1 MSDVVT
7 RDAGPAAGPG
17 PGGAAR
23 RVFRRILHSR
33 LTFPLVCLL
42 LVLLLNVIVTT
53 ATTGSP
59 GPFFQIALTNGT
71 LNGPLITILNRSSEL
86 VILALGMTMTV
97 SCSAGTDISVGAVM
111 AFSGS
116 VSIWLLGFGTLPQ
129 NDYHVKAYVVPYV
142 VGLLVAVLVGALCGV
157 WNGFLVSRL
166 RIQPMVA
173 TLILFTGGRGLA
185 KVFADG
191 QIDKVDVASYKW
203 LGNFIQDSSGKNIV
217 PVPTAI
223 FIAGGMVLVTA
234 LVLRYTPLGM
244 NIQAVGI
251 NNKASRILGL
261 KSARLILLAYVFCG
275 VCAAIAGIIATS
287 RIGGIDANNCGKLIE
302 LDAILAVALGGNS
315 LAGGKF
321 SLSGSVIGA
330 ITIQALTTVLYSINV
345 SADQLP
351 FYKAIVVVII
361 VVLQSPETRPMWE
374 RFKARWRRTAP
385 SVTAGDAA

>member
-1 MSDVVT
+1 VT
-7 RDAGPAAGPG
+7 TLK
-17 PGGAAR
+17 
-23 RVFRRILHSR
+23 RIVHSR
-33 LTFPLVCLL
+33 LFFPLVCLA
-42 LVLLLNVIVTT
+42 LVLLLNVIVTV

-59 GPFFQIALTNGT
+59 GPIFQIVLTNGT

-86 VILALGMTMTV
+86 VILALGMTICV

-142 VGLLVAVLVGALCGV
+142 VGLLAALLIGAICGL
-157 WNGFLVSRL
+157 WNGFLVSKL

-185 KVFADG
+185 KVVADG
-191 QIDKVDVASYKW
+191 QIDKVDVPSYKW
-203 LGNFIQDSSGKNIV
+203 LGNFIQNDAGQNIV
-217 PVPTAI
+217 PLPTPI
-223 FIAGGMVLVTA
+223 FIALAMVVVTA
-234 LVLRYTPLGM
+234 LVLRYTALGM
-244 NIQAVGI
+244 NVQAVGI
-251 NNKASRILGL
+251 NNRASRIMGL
-261 KSARLILLAYVFCG
+261 KSTRLILLAYVFCG
-275 VCAAIAGIIATS
+275 VCAGIAGIIATS

-351 FYKAIVVVII
+351 FYKAVVVVII
-361 VVLQSPETRPMWE
+361 VIIQSPESRPMWE
-374 RFKARWRRTAP
+374 RFKARFRHATHVQTIGGEA
-385 SVTAGDAA
+385 